1 MCQENVI
8 KPIDFDIP
16 SLHSMAKYP
25 NQLSYKGNIELLNSP
40 KISIVGTRK
49 PSQYAKN
56 MTYNIASKLSN
67 MGYVIVSGGAM
78 GIDAIAHNGAILS
91 TSNLSNN
98 INTIMVSPTG
108 LNIKY
113 PAVNNKLIDKID
125 KYGLRISQFED
136 DFRATSWSFVL
147 RNEIVVAL
155 SDILIVSEA
164 DINSGTIR
172 SVEYALKMG
181 KKIYTLPHRIGES
194 KGTNKLLEE
203 GKAEVIY
210 DIDSFIASLE
220 NNDKKSNN
228 SSKIKKSKNS
238 DDELLEFCSSNPTF
252 DEVLARFG
260 SLIYEYELMGKIQ
273 IKDNRVFAL

>member
-1 MCQENVI
+1 
-8 KPIDFDIP
+8 
-16 SLHSMAKYP
+16 
-25 NQLSYKGNIELLNSP
+25 
-40 KISIVGTRK
+40 
-49 PSQYAKN
+49 
-56 MTYNIASKLSN
+56 
-67 MGYVIVSGGAM
+67 
-78 GIDAIAHNGAILS
+78 
-91 TSNLSNN
+91 
-98 INTIMVSPTG
+98 
-108 LNIKY
+108 
-113 PAVNNKLIDKID
+113 
-125 KYGLRISQFED
+125 
-136 DFRATSWSFVL
+136 
-147 RNEIVVAL
+147 
-155 SDILIVSEA
+155 LIVSEA